1 MFRSRGM
8 VRRDSDDKAVEMSG
22 SNRDITERQESTRS
36 LQDLLHNLKRARDEA
51 ERANRAKS
59 DFLATISH
67 EVRTPL
73 NGILGMATL
82 LLSTNLTLE
91 QRRYSESLRSAGNVL
106 LALVNDILDISKMEV
121 GKLELAFIDFDL
133 RELVA
138 GVIEVLNPEAQYK
151 GVELVSRVAP
161 AFSRSVT
168 GNPARLRQ
176 ILMNLAGNA
185 VKFTQKGSVTIEAA
199 FEPGEGQLAIVRF
212 KVIDTGIGIPDE
224 DRAIIFERFTQ
235 VDSTSTRK
243 FGGTGLGLA
252 ICRQLVEAMDG
263 DISVESTYGKGSTFL
278 FTIPLVMGEENALN
292 KAASEKSP
300 EYKITHRL
308 RILLA
313 EDNGVNQMYI
323 STLLRKVGHDVEIAE
338 DGEAAVAALKAAEPG
353 DFDVILMDVHMPRM
367 DGVEATRTIRELSD
381 ERAKIPIVA
390 LTANAMKGD
399 REAYLAKG
407 MDGYVSKP
415 IDVAELGRVLAE
427 LTGGEVEIADPT
439 EVVQKELKNEIS
451 DDAEAAMNEL
461 LGELDSLGADAT

>member
-1 MFRSRGM
+1 M
-8 VRRDSDDKAVEMSG
+8 
-22 SNRDITERQESTRS
+22 
-36 LQDLLHNLKRARDEA
+36 
-51 ERANRAKS
+51 
-59 DFLATISH
+59 
-67 EVRTPL
+67 
-73 NGILGMATL
+73 
-82 LLSTNLTLE
+82 
-91 QRRYSESLRSAGNVL
+91 
-106 LALVNDILDISKMEV
+106 
-121 GKLELAFIDFDL
+121 
-133 RELVA
+133 
-138 GVIEVLNPEAQYK
+138 
-151 GVELVSRVAP
+151 
-161 AFSRSVT
+161 
-168 GNPARLRQ
+168 
-176 ILMNLAGNA
+176 
-185 VKFTQKGSVTIEAA
+185 
-199 FEPGEGQLAIVRF
+199 RF